1 MKAAI
6 FSIGTEIL
14 FGEIVNT
21 NSVYLSKMLNLLGID
36 VLYHHTVGD
45 NPERLKNLLSESF
58 EKVDLIITTGGL
70 GPTQDDLT
78 KEIITDYF
86 NLESELN
93 QEAMDIIERNYKRR
107 GETMPVSN
115 IKQAILPAGAEVFLN
130 YNGTAPGF
138 AIECGGKFAMAFPGP
153 PHEMIPLF
161 EKYGLSYLEDK
172 CSGKLYYKT
181 IRTFN
186 IGESTLEEKLL
197 PLIDAQTDPTIA
209 TYASEGE
216 SQVRIAS
223 KRASE
228 VEARNA
234 VDDMLDRVLD
244 LVGEYVYST
253 EGKEYHDVVAEKL
266 IAENISISVAES
278 CTGGLF
284 AKTLTDHP
292 GISSVFDRSYIT
304 YSDNSKIEEL
314 NVNPDTIR
322 KFTAVSRE
330 TAREMAFGLFQ
341 RTNSRLCIAV
351 TGYADSVDICD
362 DAGTNLSGLIYIAM
376 LLDGAVY
383 ERKIDNYFKNRSS
396 NRNCAV
402 LNMLD
407 LIYKHI

>member
-36 VLYHHTVGD
+36 VMYHHTVGD
-45 NPERLKNLLSESF
+45 NPVRLKNLLSESF
-58 EKVDLIITTGGL
+58 ERVDLIITTGGL

-78 KEIITDYF
+78 KEIIADYF
-86 NLESELN
+86 GLESELN
-93 QEAMDIIERNYKRR
+93 QEAMNIIEENYKRR
-107 GETMPVSN
+107 GESMPVSN
-115 IKQAILPAGAEVFLN
+115 IKQAILPVGAEVFLN

-138 AIECGGKFAMAFPGP
+138 AIKCGDKFAMAFPGP

-172 CSGKLYYKT
+172 SFGKLYYRTIKT
-181 IRTFN
+181 FG
-186 IGESTLEEKLL
+186 IGESTLEERLL
-197 PLIDAQTDPTIA
+197 PLIDEQTDPTIA

-216 SQVRIAS
+216 CQVRVAS
-223 KRASE
+223 KRSSE
-228 VEARNA
+228 SEAQNA
-234 VDDMLDRVLD
+234 VDEMIGRVLD

-253 EGKEYHDVVAEKL
+253 DGKAYHDVVAEKL
-266 IAENISISVAES
+266 IAGNISISAAES
-278 CTGGLF
+278 CTGGMF
-284 AKTLTDHP
+284 AKILTDHP

-314 NVNPDTIR
+314 NVNPDTI
-322 KFTAVSRE
+322 KNFTAVSGE
-330 TAREMAFGLFQ
+330 TAREMAFGLFK

-351 TGYADSVDICD
+351 TGYADRVDICD
-362 DAGTNLSGLIYIAM
+362 DAGINLSGRIYIAM
-376 LLDGAVY
+376 LLDGKLY
-383 ERKIDNYFKNRSS
+383 ERKIDNYFKSRSS
-396 NRNCAV
+396 NRNRAV